1 MSPEART
8 QPSHAMMI
16 DVARQA
22 ILDARGLVNGYE
34 LLYRGGLRDA
44 ADAVDADVAGACV
57 LTGAVLDLRI
67 ERLTDGHT
75 AFINITRS
83 MLVNGAATLLRPNVA
98 VFEIGA
104 DIEVDPEVI
113 AACRSLQSGGYR
125 LALDHFTPGSP
136 AGTLLPAARNAQ
148 RCRAAVATCGLR
160 PSALG
165 VESAVAYPR
174 VK

>member
-8 QPSHAMMI
+8 LPSHVMI
-16 DVARQA
+16 HVARQA
-22 ILDARGLVNGYE
+22 ILDARGLVNAYE
-34 LLYRGGLRDA
+34 LLYRGGLRDD
-44 ADAVDADVAGACV
+44 ADAVDEDVAGACV

-67 ERLTDGHT
+67 DRLTDGHT
-75 AFINITRS
+75 PFINITRS

-136 AGTLLPAARNAQ
+136 AGRLLPYVVFVKVDV
-148 RCRAAVATCGLR
+148 RASKTATASTCAVCGNM
-160 PSALG
+160 STG
-165 VESAVAYPR
+165 
-174 VK
+174 